1 MYIFNN
7 NNADGNSLVPV
18 INLLL
23 GDNVVGA
30 EVGILKALTT
40 CTLVQNCPN
49 IKKLYAIDCW
59 KPYEDY
65 MKEPYTDTPAL
76 VFDEKSIEFRKL
88 TALHNIKYSGVSDRI
103 KVMDMDSNDA
113 VKEIE
118 DNVTLKK
125 EETSEEERDKIR
137 KIAGGFFS
145 RGKDG

>member
-30 EVGILKALTT
+30 EVGIFNALTT

-118 DNVTLKK
+118 DNELDFVFLSKTNPGV
-125 EETSEEERDKIR
+125 SV
-137 KIAGGFFS
+137 
-145 RGKDG
+145 